1 MLTREKTV
9 LAVIDV
15 QGNLARAMFERKR
28 LFRSLR
34 LMIRG
39 AQVLDLPILWT
50 EQMPEK
56 LGPTVPEIST
66 LLHDIHPESKTT
78 FSCAGCKGFMD
89 ALQALGRCDVLLTG
103 IEAHVCVYQTAADL
117 IARKCRVEVV
127 ADAVSSRTAED
138 RAIGIERMRALGAG
152 ITSVETV
159 LFEIVRS
166 CEAPEFRQ
174 ILSLVKEEA
183 APPAP

>member
-1 MLTREKTV
+1 MLMREKAV

-15 QGNLARAMFERKR
+15 QGALAEAMFEKER

-39 AQVLDLPILWT
+39 ARALDLPILWT
-50 EQMPEK
+50 EQVPEK
-56 LGPTVPEIST
+56 LGPTVSEIAA
-66 LLHDIHPESKTT
+66 LLQEIHPISKAT
-78 FSCAGCKGFMD
+78 FSCGGCRAFME
-89 ALQALGRCDVLLTG
+89 ALQALGRYDVLLTG
-103 IEAHVCVYQTAADL
+103 IEAHVCVYQTAVDL
-117 IARKCRVEVV
+117 LARECRVEVV
-127 ADAVSSRTAED
+127 ADAVSSRTAEN
-138 RAIGIERMRALGAG
+138 RAIGIERMRSLGAG

-159 LFEIVRS
+159 LFELVRS
-166 CEAPEFRQ
+166 AQAAEFRR